1 VADQLGEK
9 TPLTPDAPAIGAV
22 AINYTADQDLQI
34 LGRRVRGIYISVAG
48 TLKVDFV
55 DGTSTGVTL
64 ANLAAGVVY
73 PFCITKIYQTGSST
87 AAGVVL
93 Y

>member
-1 VADQLGEK
+1 MADAYGES
-9 TPLTPDAPAIGAV
+9 TPLSPDAPAIGAK
-22 AINYTADQDLQI
+22 AINYASDQDLSD
-34 LGRRVRGIYISVAG
+34 RRVRGIYISVAG

-55 DGTSTGVTL
+55 DQKTSSIGVTL
-64 ANLAAGVVY
+64 AGLSAGQIY
-73 PFCITKIYQTGSST
+73 PFCITKIYTTGSSV